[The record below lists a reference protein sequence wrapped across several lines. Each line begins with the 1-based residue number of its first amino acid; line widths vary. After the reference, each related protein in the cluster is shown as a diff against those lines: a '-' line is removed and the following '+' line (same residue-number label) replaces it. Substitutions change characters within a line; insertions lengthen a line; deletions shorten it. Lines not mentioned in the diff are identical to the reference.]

1 MQLIPQ
7 DTSAWLFHMI
17 HLDPFSD
24 SHNEGIEMEMNT
36 FLYQKQLSI
45 FKKWGNK
52 EIAKYVI
59 FFIIESVNI

>member
-1 MQLIPQ
+1 
-7 DTSAWLFHMI
+7 MI